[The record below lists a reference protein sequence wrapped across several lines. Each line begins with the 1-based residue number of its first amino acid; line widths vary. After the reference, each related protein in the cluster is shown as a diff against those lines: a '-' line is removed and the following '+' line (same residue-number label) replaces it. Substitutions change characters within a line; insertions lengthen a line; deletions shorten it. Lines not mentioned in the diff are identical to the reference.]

1 MKKIILQFSFLIA
14 TFFTINSFVAQQGIA
29 LTQGAEITF
38 DKSTHDYGQIEKS
51 SNGEC
56 VFVFT
61 NTGNQPLKIT
71 NAKGSC
77 GCTVP
82 SWRKKDGSSTW
93 APGES
98 GEIRVRYDTKRVG
111 VINKSVTIQSNAMN
125 SDNITRAKKDSEGK
139 VIGGTSTIRIKGEVK
154 APKTNA
160 TPMKPAQGPV
170 NSSE

>member
-1 MKKIILQFSFLIA
+1 MKKSILQLSFLIA
-14 TFFTINSFVAQQGIA
+14 TFFTINPFVAQQAIA
-29 LTQGAEITF
+29 LTQGAEISF

-51 SNGEC
+51 ANGEC
-56 VFVFT
+56 IFVFT
-61 NTGNQPLKIT
+61 NTGNKPLKIS

-82 SWRKKDGSSTW
+82 QWPREEI
-93 APGES
+93 APGET
-98 GEIRVRYDTKRVG
+98 GEIKVRYDTKRVG
-111 VINKSVTIQSNAMN
+111 VINKSVTIQSNALN
-125 SDNITRAKKDSEGK
+125 SDNITRAKKDADGN
-139 VIGGTSTIRIKGEVK
+139 VIGGTSIIRIKGEVK

>member
-1 MKKIILQFSFLIA
+1 MKKSILQLSFLIA
-14 TFFTINSFVAQQGIA
+14 TFLTINPFLAQQAVA
-29 LTQGAEITF
+29 LTQGAEISF

-51 SNGEC
+51 ANGEC
-56 VFVFT
+56 IFVFT
-61 NTGNQPLKIT
+61 NTGNQPLKIS

-82 SWRKKDGSSTW
+82 QWPREEI
-93 APGES
+93 APGAT
-98 GEIRVRYDTKRVG
+98 GEIKVRYDTKRVG

-139 VIGGTSTIRIKGEVK
+139 VIGGTSVIRIKGEVK

-170 NSSE
+170 NSTE

>member
-1 MKKIILQFSFLIA
+1 MKKSIKHLSFLIA
-14 TFFTINSFVAQQGIA
+14 TFLTINSFVQAIA
-29 LTQGAEITF
+29 ISQGAEISF

-51 SNGEC
+51 ANGEC

-61 NTGNQPLKIT
+61 NTGNQPLKIS

-82 SWRKKDGSSTW
+82 QWPREEI
-93 APGES
+93 APGS
-98 GEIRVRYDTKRVG
+98 TGEIRVRYDTKRVG

-125 SDNITRAKKDSEGK
+125 SDNITRAKKDSDGK

>member
-1 MKKIILQFSFLIA
+1 MKKSILQLSFLIA
-14 TFFTINSFVAQQGIA
+14 TFLTINSFVAQQAIA
-29 LTQGAEITF
+29 LTQGAEISF

-51 SNGEC
+51 ANGEC

-61 NTGNQPLKIT
+61 NTGNQPLKIS

-82 SWRKKDGSSTW
+82 QWPREEI
-93 APGES
+93 APGS
-98 GEIRVRYDTKRVG
+98 TGEIRVRYDTKRVG

-125 SDNITRAKKDSEGK
+125 SDNITRAKKDSDGK

>member
-1 MKKIILQFSFLIA
+1 MKKSILQLSFLIA
-14 TFFTINSFVAQQGIA
+14 TFYTLNPFVAQQAIA

-51 SNGEC
+51 ANGEC
-56 VFVFT
+56 IFVFT
-61 NTGNQPLKIT
+61 NTGNQPLKIS

-82 SWRKKDGSSTW
+82 QWPREEI
-93 APGES
+93 APGAT
-98 GEIRVRYDTKRVG
+98 GEIKVRYDTKRVG
-111 VINKSVTIQSNAMN
+111 VINKSVTIQSNALN
-125 SDNITRAKKDSEGK
+125 SDNITRAKKDADGNI
-139 VIGGTSTIRIKGEVK
+139 IGGTSIIRIKGEVK

>member
-1 MKKIILQFSFLIA
+1 MKKSILQLSFLIA
-14 TFFTINSFVAQQGIA
+14 TFFTINSFVAQQAIA
-29 LTQGAEITF
+29 LAQGAEISF

-51 SNGEC
+51 ANGEC
-56 VFVFT
+56 IFVFT
-61 NTGNQPLKIT
+61 NTGNQPLKIS

-82 SWRKKDGSSTW
+82 QWPREEI
-93 APGES
+93 APGAT
-98 GEIRVRYDTKRVG
+98 GEIKVRYDTKRVG

-125 SDNITRAKKDSEGK
+125 SDNITRSKKDGEGK
-139 VIGGTSTIRIKGEVK
+139 VIGGSSTIRIKGEVK

-170 NSSE
+170 NSAE

>member
-14 TFFTINSFVAQQGIA
+14 TFFTINSFVGQQGIA

-51 SNGEC
+51 ANGEC

-82 SWRKKDGSSTW
+82 SWRKKDGSSIW

>member
-1 MKKIILQFSFLIA
+1 MKKSIQHLSFLIA
-14 TFFTINSFVAQQGIA
+14 TFLTINSFVAQQSIA
-29 LTQGAEITF
+29 ISQGAEISF

-51 SNGEC
+51 ANGEC

-61 NTGNQPLKIT
+61 NTGNQPLKIS

-82 SWRKKDGSSTW
+82 QWPREEI
-93 APGES
+93 APGS
-98 GEIRVRYDTKRVG
+98 TGEIRVRYDTKRVG

-125 SDNITRAKKDSEGK
+125 SDNITRAKKDSDGK

>member
-1 MKKIILQFSFLIA
+1 MKKSILQLSFLIA
-14 TFFTINSFVAQQGIA
+14 TFFTINLFVAQQGIA
-29 LTQGAEITF
+29 LTQGAEISF

-51 SNGEC
+51 ANGEC
-56 VFVFT
+56 IFVFT
-61 NTGNQPLKIT
+61 NTGNKPLKIS

-82 SWRKKDGSSTW
+82 QWPREEI
-93 APGES
+93 APGAT
-98 GEIRVRYDTKRVG
+98 GEIKVRYDTKRVG
-111 VINKSVTIQSNAMN
+111 VINKSVTIQSNALN
-125 SDNITRAKKDSEGK
+125 SDNITRAKKDADGN
-139 VIGGTSTIRIKGEVK
+139 VIGGTSIIRIKGEVK

>member
-1 MKKIILQFSFLIA
+1 MKKSILQLSFLIA
-14 TFFTINSFVAQQGIA
+14 TFYTLNPFVAQQAIA

-51 SNGEC
+51 ANGEC
-56 VFVFT
+56 IFVFT
-61 NTGNQPLKIT
+61 NTGNQPLKIS

-82 SWRKKDGSSTW
+82 QWPREEI
-93 APGES
+93 APGAT
-98 GEIRVRYDTKRVG
+98 GEIKVRYDTKRVG
-111 VINKSVTIQSNAMN
+111 VINKSVTIQSNALN
-125 SDNITRAKKDSEGK
+125 SDNITRAKKDADGN
-139 VIGGTSTIRIKGEVK
+139 VIGGTSIIRIKGEVK

>member
-1 MKKIILQFSFLIA
+1 MKKSILQLSFLIA
-14 TFFTINSFVAQQGIA
+14 TFLTINSFVAQQAIA
-29 LTQGAEITF
+29 LTQGAEISF

-51 SNGEC
+51 ANGEC

-61 NTGNQPLKIT
+61 NTGNQPLKIS

-82 SWRKKDGSSTW
+82 QWPREEI
-93 APGES
+93 APGAT
-98 GEIRVRYDTKRVG
+98 GEIKVRYDTKRVG

>member
-1 MKKIILQFSFLIA
+1 MKKSILQLSFLIA
-14 TFFTINSFVAQQGIA
+14 TFFTINSFVSQQAIA
-29 LTQGAEITF
+29 LTQGAEISF

-51 SNGEC
+51 ANGEC
-56 VFVFT
+56 IFVFT
-61 NTGNQPLKIT
+61 NTGNKPLKIS

-82 SWRKKDGSSTW
+82 QWPREEI
-93 APGES
+93 APGET
-98 GEIRVRYDTKRVG
+98 GEIKVRYDTKRVG

>member
-1 MKKIILQFSFLIA
+1 MKKSILQLSLLIA
-14 TFFTINSFVAQQGIA
+14 MFITIKPFVAQKAIA
-29 LTQGAEITF
+29 LTQGAEISF

-51 SNGEC
+51 ANGEC
-56 VFVFT
+56 IFVFT
-61 NTGNQPLKIT
+61 NTGNKPLKIS

-82 SWRKKDGSSTW
+82 QWPREEI
-93 APGES
+93 APGAT
-98 GEIRVRYDTKRVG
+98 GEIKVRYDTKRVG
-111 VINKSVTIQSNAMN
+111 VINKSVTIQSNALN
-125 SDNITRAKKDSEGK
+125 SDNITRAKKDTDGN
-139 VIGGTSTIRIKGEVK
+139 VIGGTSVIRIKGEVK